1 MATVFVSPAP
11 MVISRRTGL
20 SPAWVASI
28 VIVPGCTAT
37 GTPSRSALSGAP
49 LSVTAAPALGSARA
63 TTSLPIRRSSR
74 AISAAAAS
82 RVRAYFRSVSARTVA
97 SRVVVAISS

>member
-37 GTPSRSALSGAP
+37 GTPSRSAPSGAP
-49 LSVTAAPALGSARA
+49 SSVTAAPALGSARA
-63 TTSLPIRRSSR
+63 TTSLPIRRSSS

-82 RVRAYFRSVSARTVA
+82 RVRAYFGSVSARAVA